1 MATLG
6 IDLGTG
12 SVKAAVVTPDGD
24 IVAKASRSYGL
35 SSPVPGWAESDP
47 AQWLSSVHDAV
58 NEAVDL
64 APESPHA
71 VGFSGQMHGV
81 VVTDETLRPL
91 RPAILWADTRSAS
104 EAREMNN
111 ALGAEHMA
119 TLGSGAVAGFAG
131 TTIAWLSRNEPEL
144 MSKVRHVFQPKDWLR
159 AVLGGQVGTE
169 PSDASGTLLCD
180 VATGTW
186 SDDAIEWCG
195 ISAELLPTIQRSH
208 GPAGEVTL
216 AGRQLP
222 CCFGGADTASA
233 IVGMGLRPGEGFVAV
248 GSGAQVVSVLHE
260 PTLDAKLTTHTFA
273 TGGDP
278 GTGWYRIGA
287 VQNGGLA
294 LEPTLAM
301 LGSSL
306 DEAHAALAEGVSG
319 DDPVFVPYLAGERT
333 PFMDPQIRGSWTGI
347 SLGTTREMLLRSALE
362 GVAHAV
368 ALGIQAVSDAGGD
381 LPETLPFIGG
391 GSTNPVFAQLLA
403 DCANRPLAHIDVP
416 DAAVRGA
423 ALLATGQT
431 SNPVPIQASTTTF
444 PDDSRTGL
452 LAQRR
457 ERMVSLARA
466 SQGL

>member
-104 EAREMNN
+104 EAREMND

-169 PSDASGTLLCD
+169 PSDASGTLN
-180 VATGTW
+180 
-186 SDDAIEWCG
+186 
-195 ISAELLPTIQRSH
+195 
-208 GPAGEVTL
+208 
-216 AGRQLP
+216 
-222 CCFGGADTASA
+222 
-233 IVGMGLRPGEGFVAV
+233 LR
-248 GSGAQVVSVLHE
+248 
-260 PTLDAKLTTHTFA
+260 
-273 TGGDP
+273 
-278 GTGWYRIGA
+278 
-287 VQNGGLA
+287 
-294 LEPTLAM
+294 
-301 LGSSL
+301 
-306 DEAHAALAEGVSG
+306 
-319 DDPVFVPYLAGERT
+319 
-333 PFMDPQIRGSWTGI
+333 
-347 SLGTTREMLLRSALE
+347 
-362 GVAHAV
+362 
-368 ALGIQAVSDAGGD
+368 
-381 LPETLPFIGG
+381 
-391 GSTNPVFAQLLA
+391 
-403 DCANRPLAHIDVP
+403 
-416 DAAVRGA
+416 
-423 ALLATGQT
+423 
-431 SNPVPIQASTTTF
+431 
-444 PDDSRTGL
+444 
-452 LAQRR
+452 
-457 ERMVSLARA
+457 
-466 SQGL
+466 